1 VSICVVDCSVAVKWY
16 VPEEHA
22 QYASRL
28 LDGRHELHAP
38 DLLFPEFGNTLWK
51 KHRLG
56 ELTQPET
63 QSILR
68 ALLAVP
74 IEIYSSQLLLE
85 SAVDLAVHTARTVYD
100 NLYVALALLLDC
112 PFVTADERLI
122 RVLPGPGLSM
132 DIRHVTRF

>member
-16 VPEEHA
+16 VPERHA
-22 QYASRL
+22 QHAGRL
-28 LDGRHELHAP
+28 LDGSHELHAP

-68 ALLAVP
+68 ALSAVP
-74 IEIYSSQLLLE
+74 IEVYSSQLLLE
-85 SAVDLAVHTARTVYD
+85 AAVDLAVHTARTVYD
-100 NLYVALALLLDC
+100 NLYVALAMILDC

-122 RVLPGPGLSM
+122 RSLRESGLPI
-132 DIRHVTRF
+132 DIRHVTQD